1 MKAINVFKNG
11 VWLTLP
17 PLAFSLLLMNV
28 LPTALT
34 PAQFNRDIP
43 STLLNLEN
51 TARVIVFALPAFF
64 SISLSTKTQ
73 RCGLI
78 IYLAGLALYLTSHGA
93 QNFFPE
99 SSWSTSMIGFT
110 ASAYSNVFWMVGLG
124 LMGEKFYFLR
134 GVRYR
139 PIFYIAPAVIFVV
152 LHATHAAWYFSHRID
167 QAIHR
172 RGEVCCLAWRS
183 SMSDSPCCVN
193 SATGLI

>member
-34 PAQFNRDIP
+34 PAQFNRGIP

-51 TARVIVFALPAFF
+51 TATVIVFALPAFF
-64 SISLSTKTQ
+64 SISPSTKTQ
-73 RCGLI
+73 RRGFI
-78 IYLAGLALYLTSHGA
+78 IYLAGLALYLISYGA
-93 QNFFPE
+93 QNFSPE

-124 LMGEKFYFLR
+124 LLGEKFYFLR

-152 LHATHAAWYFSHRID
+152 LHTAHAALYFSHRID
-167 QAIHR
+167 
-172 RGEVCCLAWRS
+172 
-183 SMSDSPCCVN
+183 
-193 SATGLI
+193 

>member
-51 TARVIVFALPAFF
+51 TARVIVFELPAFF
-64 SISLSTKTQ
+64 SISPSTKTQ
-73 RCGLI
+73 RRGLI
-78 IYLAGLALYLTSHGA
+78 IYLAGLALYLISYGA
-93 QNFFPE
+93 QNFSPE

-124 LMGEKFYFLR
+124 LLGEKFYFLR

-152 LHATHAAWYFSHRID
+152 LHTAHAALYFSHRID
-167 QAIHR
+167 
-172 RGEVCCLAWRS
+172 
-183 SMSDSPCCVN
+183 
-193 SATGLI
+193 

>member
-1 MKAINVFKNG
+1 MNAINAIKNG

-28 LPTALT
+28 LPAALT

-43 STLLNLEN
+43 DTLLNLES

-64 SISLSTKTQ
+64 SIGLSTKIQ
-73 RCGLI
+73 RRGLK
-78 IYLAGLALYLTSHGA
+78 IYLSGLTLYVMSYGA

-99 SSWSTSMIGFT
+99 SAWSTSMIGFA

-124 LMGEKFYFLR
+124 LLGENFYFLR
-134 GVRYR
+134 SVRYR

-152 LHATHAAWYFSHRID
+152 LHTAHAAWYFSHRID
-167 QAIHR
+167 
-172 RGEVCCLAWRS
+172 
-183 SMSDSPCCVN
+183 
-193 SATGLI
+193 